1 METVQG
7 RRTALLGM
15 EGPRRRG
22 DCVTR
27 PLGKSY
33 WELTLSSKL
42 QAALGLPLVRGL
54 GSVQGPAASLTHT
67 EQMPPEHPI
76 EARLNLKQET
86 KFHWPASCHPSSRK
100 NPWTLRIARVQGRQ
114 QCQIEA
120 MGRFPGGCGI

>member
-7 RRTALLGM
+7 RRTALLGV

-42 QAALGLPLVRGL
+42 QAALGLALVRGPR
-54 GSVQGPAASLTHT
+54 SVQGPCGLPYPHRADAAGTS
-67 EQMPPEHPI
+67 
-76 EARLNLKQET
+76 
-86 KFHWPASCHPSSRK
+86 
-100 NPWTLRIARVQGRQ
+100 
-114 QCQIEA
+114 
-120 MGRFPGGCGI
+120 